1 MMGELKNKIILVTGA
16 SRGIGKSI
24 AEVCA
29 REGATII
36 ASSRTLKANGDFIK
50 SLPNQ
55 NLDHSALTLDVAKTD
70 DIKKSFDFI
79 LKKYGRLDGLVNNAG
94 IDFAHPFLETTID
107 DFNRVMSV
115 NTSSVFLLSQL
126 AIKAMLNN
134 KNGGA
139 IVNISSVHTLATY
152 SGSGP
157 YAASKG
163 AMKMLTK
170 ALTCEFA
177 KENIRINTVSP
188 GLTRTDIWEDHIKIH
203 GSEEAAMKHW
213 SKNIPSGK
221 LVEPEEVG
229 ELTSFMLS
237 DRACSI
243 NGAALYIDGGMTAQ
257 LIASE

>member
-1 MMGELKNKIILVTGA
+1 MGELKNKIILVTGS

-36 ASSRTLKANGDFIK
+36 ASSRTLKANDDLIK

-55 NLDHSALTLDVAKTD
+55 DLDHSALTLDVAKTE
-70 DIKKSFDFI
+70 DIENAFDFI

-94 IDFAHPFLETTID
+94 IDFSKPFLESTLKAWK
-107 DFNRVMSV
+107 RVMDI
-115 NTSSVFLLSQL
+115 NINSVFLLSQF
-126 AIKAMLNN
+126 AIKAMLKNE
-134 KNGGA
+134 NGGA

-177 KENIRINTVSP
+177 KKNIRINTVSP
-188 GLTRTDIWEDHIKIH
+188 GLTRTDIWNDHIKIH
-203 GSEEAAMKHW
+203 GSEEAALKHW
-213 SKNIPSGK
+213 SKNIPSGA

>member
-1 MMGELKNKIILVTGA
+1 MGELKNKIILVTGA

-24 AEVCA
+24 AQICA

-36 ASSRTLKANGDFIK
+36 ASSRTLKANNDFIK

-55 NLDHSALTLDVAKTD
+55 ELDHSTLTLDVAKPE
-70 DIKKSFDFI
+70 DIENAFKFI
-79 LKKYGRLDGLVNNAG
+79 LSKYGRLDGLVNNAG
-94 IDFAHPFLETTID
+94 VDFTQPFLETSLNDWHRLLDI
-107 DFNRVMSV
+107 NI
-115 NTSSVFLLSQL
+115 SSVFLLSQL
-126 AIKAMLNN
+126 AIKAMLKN
-134 KNGGA
+134 KKGGA
-139 IVNISSVHTLATY
+139 IVNISSVHTFATY

-177 KENIRINTVSP
+177 KETIRINTVSP
-188 GLTRTDIWEDHIKIH
+188 GLTRTDIWEDHIKLH
-203 GSEEAAMKHW
+203 GSEEEALKHW

-237 DRACSI
+237 DRAYSI
-243 NGAALYIDGGMTAQ
+243 NGTEIYIDGGMTAQ
-257 LIASE
+257 LISGE